1 MFWEQREIEHR
12 RAAELAKSIGTEIP
26 GDISLEMWMLPILEK
41 MAQRINELE
50 SRIEEINPTL
60 S

>member
-1 MFWEQREIEHR
+1 MIEHR